1 MCLYVAFYTSHVHR
15 RVYLFVVMCSLAS
28 FQVNCINLKQQS
40 PDVYLLLIISD
51 TDRLQMMSEQ
61 MEIIAALVASYFPS
75 IDGQWLDVGCESPL
89 DKQQERNEE
98 DLRVYTDRV
107 SGGRTRRSV

>member
-1 MCLYVAFYTSHVHR
+1 ML
-15 RVYLFVVMCSLAS
+15 LFTPHIPKDGCIYFLVTVS
-28 FQVNCINLKQQS
+28 FQVNCIDLKQRS
-40 PDVYLLLIISD
+40 PAVYLLLIISD

-61 MEIIAALVASYFPS
+61 MKIIAALVASYFPS